1 MPGHLKTYGSLLIVD
16 RLLSYYI
23 HIYVLNPARLP
34 PLLRAIRAALF
45 PNNAPGVSSLKPPSS
60 GEQLAALRRRC
71 ASALWGLLPKAVGE
85 LYYGTSNWAWSG
97 VKADTTTCEE
107 VNPQIGRLK
116 RSSSVLDH
124 SSAPNVSGIG
134 AGPPH
139 VHLDGNSSTMLS
151 DATLSSQPKEH
162 SHRPYELAETLAEHD
177 DEGEARIISEVE
189 TGIVDVFSDAYCNK
203 HLVYGIL
210 ELVLVRLVPELA
222 EKSIGELW
230 EERLH

>member
-1 MPGHLKTYGSLLIVD
+1 MG
-16 RLLSYYI
+16 RLLSHYI
-23 HIYVLNPARLP
+23 HIYVLDPARLP

-85 LYYGTSNWAWSG
+85 LYYGTNNWAWCG
-97 VKADTTTCEE
+97 VEADTTISEN
-107 VNPQIGRLK
+107 VNLQAGRLK
-116 RSSSVLDH
+116 RSSGIFNH
-124 SSAPNVSGIG
+124 GSAPNISGTD

-139 VHLDGNSSTMLS
+139 VPPDGNNPMMLNN
-151 DATLSSQPKEH
+151 ATLSSRPKEH
-162 SHRPYELAETLAEHD
+162 SHGSNELGETFSWCDNED
-177 DEGEARIISEVE
+177 EARRLSEIE
-189 TGIVDVFSDAYCNK
+189 TGIVDIFSDAYCNK

-222 EKSIGELW
+222 EKGVGELW